1 MSSYYR
7 DHGVLG
13 LDGFSGL
20 TEFKF
25 GGVWNSVSQEEFRA
39 FVQRNPTLQII
50 DLNLDLNPVANNI
63 LLGKKNLQIVRL
75 RCSSR
80 IQLVEDPLFNSVSK
94 PHRIIL
100 GHCKKL
106 VKIFGWFQKQP
117 SLKYLCIE
125 CDVSNSIPQLLE
137 SLPFLKD
144 LRILQLDEAQGFNEE
159 NFHKILEVLPSLEV
173 RLPT

>member
-1 MSSYYR
+1 M
-7 DHGVLG
+7 LG

-25 GGVWNSVSQEEFRA
+25 EGVWNSVAQEEFTA
-39 FVQRNPTLQII
+39 FVGRNPTLQII

-63 LLGKKNLQIVRL
+63 LLEKTNLRIVRL

-80 IQLVEDPLFNSVSK
+80 IRLLEDPLLTNGLK
-94 PHRIIL
+94 HHRVVL
-100 GHCKKL
+100 GQCKKL
-106 VKIFGWFQKQP
+106 VKIYDWFHKQP
-117 SLKYLCIE
+117 NLQYLWLE
-125 CDVSNSIPQLLE
+125 CDISNSIPQLLE

-144 LRILQLDEAQGFNEE
+144 LRILQLDEAHGFNEE

-173 RLPT
+173 RLHQHKF